1 VKPRAAWFAAG
12 LTVGTSL
19 LGVRGAPCQQADAK
33 TDGDTQDAVCRDSQ
47 GAEYSPG
54 AVVKVNGKEMTC
66 VIGPHWVAPAQAAAE
81 VLDVDDANL
90 LADVEAAIQKALSGT
105 SLPTLECDAVLN
117 SDLRPDQLLRVPPGE
132 RRLVM
137 FWTPTCG
144 PCKPLLADM
153 AALSSRKPKAL
164 SVLGIV
170 QSGEPELEP
179 SGEWQL
185 QRVKQ
190 LVAQYK
196 VGFPTC
202 VHSSK
207 ELTKRWKAEGVPLTL
222 LLSEKGVERVAMGGK
237 NGQLLVADLARRQ

>member
-1 VKPRAAWFAAG
+1 
-12 LTVGTSL
+12 
-19 LGVRGAPCQQADAK
+19 
-33 TDGDTQDAVCRDSQ
+33 
-47 GAEYSPG
+47 
-54 AVVKVNGKEMTC
+54 MTC
-66 VIGPHWVAPAQAAAE
+66 VIGPHWVAPAQASA
-81 VLDVDDANL
+81 VLDVGDANL
-90 LADVEAAIQKALSGT
+90 AADVEAAIQKALSRT

-117 SDLRPDQLLRVPPGE
+117 SDLRPDQLLRMPPGE

-196 VGFPTC
+196 VRFPTC

-207 ELTKRWKAEGVPLTL
+207 EQTKRWKAEGVPLTL

>member
-12 LTVGTSL
+12 LTMGTSL
-19 LGVRGAPCQQADAK
+19 LWVQAAPCQQAEAK
-33 TDGDTQDAVCRDSQ
+33 AGGGTQEVGCRDSQ
-47 GAEYSPG
+47 GGDYSPG
-54 AVVKVNGKEMTC
+54 AVVTVNGKEMTC
-66 VIGPHWVAPAQAAAE
+66 VVGPHWAATAEASAE
-81 VLDVDDANL
+81 VLDVGDANL
-90 LADVEAAIQKALSGT
+90 LADGEAALQKALSGT
-105 SLPTLECDAVLN
+105 LPALECDAVLN

-144 PCKPLLADM
+144 PCKPLLAEM
-153 AALSSRKPKAL
+153 AALSRTKLKGL

-179 SGEWQL
+179 SGAWQL

-207 ELTKRWKAEGVPLTL
+207 QLTRRWKAEGVPLTL
-222 LLSEKGVERVAMGGK
+222 LLSEKGVERVAMGAR
-237 NGQLLVADLARRQ
+237 NGQRLVADLARRP

>member
-1 VKPRAAWFAAG
+1 
-12 LTVGTSL
+12 VGTSL
-19 LGVRGAPCQQADAK
+19 LGVRAAPFQQTDAK
-33 TDGDTQDAVCRDSQ
+33 ADGDTQDALCRDSQ
-47 GAEYSPG
+47 GGEYSPG
-54 AVVKVNGKEMTC
+54 AVVRVNGKEMEC
-66 VIGPHWVAPAQAAAE
+66 VIGPHWVAPAQASA
-81 VLDVDDANL
+81 VLDVGDANL
-90 LADVEAAIQKALSGT
+90 AADVEAAIQKALSGT
-105 SLPTLECDAVLN
+105 PLPTLECDAVLN
-117 SDLRPDQLLRVPPGE
+117 SDRRPDQLLRVPAGE

-153 AALSSRKPKAL
+153 AALSSTKPKAL
-164 SVLGIV
+164 SLLGIV

-222 LLSEKGVERVAMGGK
+222 LLSEKGVERVAMGGR